1 MPTDSPR
8 LLFPTRLFLV
18 GQRRRPSSLDTRFA
32 WQRLRRIFQ
41 QLDARRTVRQ
51 VYPGDSVVSNEP
63 RRPTRPVSPCR
74 RRVLLVS
81 RFWKRFACDHPDEK
95 PLFLNLV
102 FSLFDGDSTGTFL
115 FLVNVRTTA
124 STASYTQGVFSCLV
138 LTLRSAH

>member
-51 VYPGDSVVSNEP
+51 VYPGGSVVSNEP
-63 RRPTRPVSPCR
+63 RRPYEAGVPVSSSCLG
-74 RRVLLVS
+74 RV
-81 RFWKRFACDHPDEK
+81 
-95 PLFLNLV
+95 
-102 FSLFDGDSTGTFL
+102 TFL
-115 FLVNVRTTA
+115 ETVCMRPP
-124 STASYTQGVFSCLV
+124 
-138 LTLRSAH
+138 R